1 MVKIKEDDQYQSMKD
16 YKKRGLFCEYEH
28 CIESMPLVNGYI
40 SCPVWGHDCPG
51 GIDKKKACGKTI
63 NDIPEKRIYR
73 GKIKI
78 IEGKVYKDES

>member
-1 MVKIKEDDQYQSMKD
+1 MKTKRTYQPMLD
-16 YKKRGLFCEYEH
+16 YRELGLFCEYEY
-28 CIESMPLVNGYI
+28 CIEDLPLDHGDL

-78 IEGKVYKDES
+78 IEGKVYKDER